1 MIKSFYM
8 MQHGNY
14 LVWSRKMPSIKKKS
28 KIDVTS
34 TLSPYLKEKM
44 DRLVNEEKFSS
55 VSDLISVAVTELLT
69 RYPDKEVEA

>member
-1 MIKSFYM
+1 
-8 MQHGNY
+8 MQ
-14 LVWSRKMPSIKKKS
+14 PIKKKS

-69 RYPDKEVEA
+69 RYPDEGVKIESN